1 MESAGGARC
10 SFEPQA
16 AFEKDGMCFF
26 GVDQRPFS
34 IHGVFKENGR
44 YRRIPEAVAKTV
56 SEGVYGLHANTA
68 GGRIRFKTN
77 SGRIAIIAKML
88 QIGKMPHFA
97 FSGSCGF
104 DLYSKENG
112 SVFYRGTFIPPVDI
126 ADGFESVLQLP
137 DDSLRDITINFP
149 LYSGVSDLLVGIEKG
164 AALEKAESYKITKPL
179 VFYGSSITQGGCA
192 SRPGNSYQSILSR
205 VFDCDYI
212 NLGFSGCAK
221 AEDEIADYIKSLE
234 MSVFVFDYDHNAPNT
249 EHLEKTHEKMFL
261 KVREHNPKLPI
272 ILMSRPK
279 YYLNSEEEKRLEIIK
294 NTYHNALAR
303 GDGNVYLIDGRAL
316 MEIAKD
322 DGTVDGCHPND
333 LGFFSMAGAL
343 KKVLE
348 KVLPR

>member
-77 SGRIAIIAKML
+77 SGRIAIIAKLL
-88 QIGKMPHFA
+88 QRGKMPHFA
-97 FSGSCGF
+97 FSGSCGV

-149 LYSGVSDLLVGIEKG
+149 LYSGVSDLLVGIEKC

-333 LGFFSMAGAL
+333 LGFFSIAGAL
-343 KKVLE
+343 EKVLE